1 MISTYRL
8 LMKCYLSKY
17 LFSHFRGFYGPPRGR
32 GSSTGRGAP
41 RGPHGPSYS
50 IYDGVHHQFYDGPPP
65 SAQGARSRYGPPSE
79 GYPSSN
85 SRFHAPP
92 GQNVAY
98 SSSETISEA
107 ARQKK
112 SHPIKRQICDLS
124 EDISKLSIDKVVRI
138 PNRPDRGG
146 TVGRKVT
153 VTSNCWDLAFLPKT
167 VYLYFLEASVVYRVG
182 ADEGSK
188 TEIRMPPKEKRALIQ
203 QVVDSFPES
212 IIYDGGHSVYSE
224 SPLPGITTDPVEK
237 EIDIKD
243 PLGRDRL
250 LLTYRVMEVQKVS
263 TADINHFITSPKA
276 TSLNMPQESIRL
288 LDCIL
293 KTVSKQAFVS
303 LGRSALFYDR
313 PVKVVADKLFTIHKG
328 FITSVRPQWKVRV
341 NLDMTC
347 KAFFTAGNLAD
358 VMYEK
363 YGDNMARCSS
373 QMAQDLR
380 RIRVETD
387 KFYKNENGD
396 AYSRRFTVHGISSVS
411 ADKLMIEERKQ
422 SVAAYF
428 AEHHHIKLKYPDLP
442 CVKVDQKRE
451 VYMPME
457 VLNILPFQAPNASK
471 ADVASEVI
479 RCAAVRPQERFQ
491 ELQTF
496 SNSMLK
502 SHPLIKQFGLAVQSR
517 PVDVSARVLQP
528 PSAAFGRSRVI
539 PLKAGSWTSPG
550 FYDPAGH
557 GVELLWAILCVPPD
571 RRSQGHVQKV
581 IHELPRAADRVGI
594 RLSSR
599 PHISQ
604 CPLGELNRKFD
615 EFSRQGC
622 AFLLLILYDEHAY
635 PAIKRL
641 SDLQIG
647 IRTQCVR
654 SRTLDKP
661 NVFPNLLL
669 KINGKLGGVNWQIPD
684 LIKNSDELMMV
695 FGADVT
701 HPAQTQQ
708 VRKSVAAVI
717 GSVSPDLMRYGV
729 VIRQQATTE
738 KGNKAAREI
747 IDDMR
752 LIVKELLQLY
762 LRNTNGRFPTR
773 MIFYRDGVSEGQFE
787 NVLVEELAAIQ
798 RACSDVRP
806 GEEPAITYIV
816 VQKRHHIRFKPSD
829 PRARNV
835 EPGTVVDT
843 EITHPREFDFYLCSQ
858 DGIQGTSKPAH
869 YHVLYDDSNWSS
881 DALQMFTYH
890 LCYTYMR
897 CSRSVS
903 YPAPTYYSHLAA
915 FRARDWLSGVDQPA
929 VLLDS
934 GRFKVHASQVDGM
947 FYL

>member
-1 MISTYRL
+1 MSE
-8 LMKCYLSKY
+8 
-17 LFSHFRGFYGPPRGR
+17 RGFYGPPRGR
-32 GSSTGRGAP
+32 GSSAGRGAP
-41 RGPHGPSYS
+41 RGPQRPSYS
-50 IYDGVHHQFYDGPPP
+50 TPPP
-65 SAQGARSRYGPPSE
+65 SAQGSRGRNGLPSG

-85 SRFHAPP
+85 SSRFHAPP
-92 GQNVAY
+92 EQSAAY
-98 SSSETISEA
+98 SSSENFPEA

-112 SHPIKRQICDLS
+112 SHPIKEKMCDLS

-167 VYLYFLEASVVYRVG
+167 VHLYFLEASAVYRVG
-182 ADEGSK
+182 VDEGSK

-212 IIYDGGHSVYSE
+212 IIYDGGNSVYSE

-237 EIDIKD
+237 EIEIKD

-250 LLTYRVMEVQKVS
+250 LLSYRVMEVQKVS
-263 TADINHFITSPKA
+263 TADINHFISSPKA
-276 TSLNMPQESIRL
+276 TSLNMPQ
-288 LDCIL
+288 
-293 KTVSKQAFVS
+293 
-303 LGRSALFYDR
+303 
-313 PVKVVADKLFTIHKG
+313 
-328 FITSVRPQWKVRV
+328 
-341 NLDMTC
+341 TC

-363 YGDNMARCSS
+363 YGDNMARCSL
-373 QMAQDLR
+373 QMANDLR

-387 KFYKNENGD
+387 KFYKSDNGH
-396 AYSRRFTVHGISSVS
+396 AYSRRFTVHGISSVP

-428 AEHHHIKLKYPDLP
+428 DEHHHIKLKYPDLP
-442 CVKVDQKRE
+442 C
-451 VYMPME
+451 
-457 VLNILPFQAPNASK
+457 IK

-502 SHPLIKQFGLAVQSR
+502 SHPLIKQFGLTLQSR

-528 PSAAFGRSRVI
+528 PSAAFDRSRVI
-539 PLKAGSWTSPG
+539 PLKPGSWTSPG

-581 IHELPRAADRVGI
+581 IHELPRAAERVGI

-599 PHISQ
+599 PHLSQ
-604 CPLGELNRKFD
+604 CPMGELNRKFD

-669 KINGKLGGVNWQIPD
+669 KINGKLGGINWQIPD
-684 LIKNSDELMMV
+684 LIKNGDELIMV

-701 HPAQTQQ
+701 HPAPTQQ
-708 VRKSVAAVI
+708 IRKSVAAVI

-829 PRARNV
+829 PRRNS
-835 EPGTVVDT
+835 GDYYYFT
-843 EITHPREFDFYLCSQ
+843 YLRL
-858 DGIQGTSKPAH
+858 IQGTSKPAH
-869 YHVLYDDSNWSS
+869 YHVLYDDSNWTS

-890 LCYTYMR
+890 LCYAYMR
-897 CSRSVS
+897 CTRSVS

-915 FRARDWLSGVDQPA
+915 FRARDWLSGLDQPA

-934 GRFKVHASQVDGM
+934 GRFRVHTSQVDGM

>member
-1 MISTYRL
+1 M
-8 LMKCYLSKY
+8 
-17 LFSHFRGFYGPPRGR
+17 
-32 GSSTGRGAP
+32 TGY
-41 RGPHGPSYS
+41 SS

-65 SAQGARSRYGPPSE
+65 SAQGTRGRNGPPSG

-85 SRFHAPP
+85 SSRFHAPP
-92 GQNVAY
+92 EQSAAY
-98 SSSETISEA
+98 SSSETFPEA

-112 SHPIKRQICDLS
+112 SHPIKGQMCDLS

-167 VYLYFLEASVVYRVG
+167 VYLYFLEASTVYRVG
-182 ADEGSK
+182 VDEGSK

-212 IIYDGGHSVYSE
+212 IIYDGGNSVYSE

-250 LLTYRVMEVQKVS
+250 LLSYRIMEVQKVS
-263 TADINHFITSPKA
+263 TADINHFISSPKA

-293 KTVSKQAFVS
+293 KTVSKQSFVS
-303 LGRSALFYDR
+303 LGRSALFYEK
-313 PVKVVADKLFTIHKG
+313 PVRVIADKLFTIHKG

-373 QMAQDLR
+373 QMANDLR

-387 KFYKNENGD
+387 KFYKSDNGHV
-396 AYSRRFTVHGISSVS
+396 YSRRFTVHGISSVP

-428 AEHHHIKLKYPDLP
+428 DEHHHIKLKYPDLP
-442 CVKVDQKRE
+442 CIKVDQKRE

-457 VLNILPFQAPNASK
+457 LLNILPFQAPNASK

-479 RCAAVRPQERFQ
+479 RCAAVRPQERFR
-491 ELQTF
+491 ELLDFT
-496 SNSMLK
+496 NSISKAHRLFQLFQVK
-502 SHPLIKQFGLAVQSR
+502 IANK
-517 PVDVSARVLQP
+517 PVDVKSRVLQP
-528 PSAAFGRSRVI
+528 PKAVFNRPDKI
-539 PLKAGSWTSPG
+539 QLKAGSWNTPD
-550 FYDPAGH
+550 FHEPAKR
-557 GVELLWAILCVPPD
+557 GVAIPWGILCVPNNP
-571 RRSQGHVQKV
+571 RSRGDVEKV
-581 IHELPRAADRVGI
+581 TDELPKAANRFGV
-594 RLSSR
+594 SFSNK
-599 PHISQ
+599 PFISQ
-604 CPLGELNRKFD
+604 CSLNQLEKKFE
-615 EFSRQGC
+615 EFHRQGC
-622 AFLLLILYDEHAY
+622 NFILLILYDDLAY
-635 PAIKRL
+635 GTIKRL
-641 SDLQIG
+641 SDLRMG

-654 SRTLDKP
+654 GSTLRKP

-669 KINGKLGGVNWQIPD
+669 KLNGKLGGVNWIVPD
-684 LIKNSDELMMV
+684 LIENSQDLIMV

-701 HPAQTQQ
+701 HPAPTQSHQ
-708 VRKSVAAVI
+708 VLKSVAAVV
-717 GSVSPDLMRYGV
+717 GSVSPELMRYGAV
-729 VIRQQATTE
+729 VRQQATTE
-738 KGNKAAREI
+738 RGNKTTREI
-747 IDDMR
+747 IDN
-752 LIVKELLQLY
+752 LHLSVGELLTLY
-762 LRNTNGRFPTR
+762 LRNTKGRFPKR
-773 MIFYRDGVSEGQFE
+773 IIFYRDGVSEGQFE
-787 NVLVEELAAIQ
+787 NVLVEELSAIQ
-798 RACSDVRP
+798 KACTDIRP
-806 GEEPAITYIV
+806 GEEPAITFIV
-816 VQKRHHIRFKPSD
+816 VQKRHHIRFKPHD

-843 EITHPREFDFYLCSQ
+843 DITHRREFDFYICSHE
-858 DGIQGTSKPAH
+858 GIQGTSKPSH
-869 YHVLYDDSNWSS
+869 YHVLYDDSNFTS

-890 LCYTYMR
+890 LCYAYMR

-903 YPAPTYYSHLAA
+903 YPAPVYYSHLAA
-915 FRARDWLSGVDQPA
+915 FRARDWLSNTNEA
-929 VLLDS
+929 SVLLD
-934 GRFKVHASQVDGM
+934 GYDRFKVHISQTDGM
-947 FYL
+947 FFL

>member
-1 MISTYRL
+1 MSDRFVCFCYFDEIEIGTFSLKSINSRLKQTAFEEVLRKPISVSSL
-8 LMKCYLSKY
+8 LTNKVFPFEIPP
-17 LFSHFRGFYGPPRGR
+17 FSHFRGFYGPSRGR
-32 GSSTGRGAP
+32 GSSAGRGAP
-41 RGPHGPSYS
+41 RGPQRPSYS
-50 IYDGVHHQFYDGPPP
+50 I
-65 SAQGARSRYGPPSE
+65 
-79 GYPSSN
+79 SSN
-85 SRFHAPP
+85 SSRFHAPP
-92 GQNVAY
+92 EQSAAY
-98 SSSETISEA
+98 SSSEIFPEA

-112 SHPIKRQICDLS
+112 SHPIKGQMCDLS

-167 VYLYFLEASVVYRVG
+167 VYLYFLEASAVYRVG
-182 ADEGSK
+182 VDEGSK

-212 IIYDGGHSVYSE
+212 IIYDGGNSVYSE

-243 PLGRDRL
+243 PLGRDHL
-250 LLTYRVMEVQKVS
+250 LLSYRIMEVQKVS
-263 TADINHFITSPKA
+263 TADINHFISSPKA
-276 TSLNMPQESIRL
+276 TSLNMPQ
-288 LDCIL
+288 
-293 KTVSKQAFVS
+293 
-303 LGRSALFYDR
+303 
-313 PVKVVADKLFTIHKG
+313 
-328 FITSVRPQWKVRV
+328 
-341 NLDMTC
+341 TC

-373 QMAQDLR
+373 QMANDLR

-387 KFYKNENGD
+387 KFYKSDNGH
-396 AYSRRFTVHGISSVS
+396 AYSRRFTVHGISSVP

-428 AEHHHIKLKYPDLP
+428 DEHHHIKLKYPDLP
-442 CVKVDQKRE
+442 CIK

-457 VLNILPFQAPNASK
+457 LLNILPFQAPNASK

-502 SHPLIKQFGLAVQSR
+502 SHPLIKQFGLTLQSR
-517 PVDVSARVLQP
+517 PVDVNARVLQP
-528 PSAAFGRSRVI
+528 PSAAFDRSRVI
-539 PLKAGSWTSPG
+539 PLKPGSWTSPG

-581 IHELPRAADRVGI
+581 IHELPRAAERVGI

-599 PHISQ
+599 PHLSQ
-604 CPLGELNRKFD
+604 CPMGELNRKFD

-669 KINGKLGGVNWQIPD
+669 KINGKLGGINWQIPD
-684 LIKNSDELMMV
+684 LIKNGDELIMV

-829 PRARNV
+829 PRRNS
-835 EPGTVVDT
+835 GDSYYFT
-843 EITHPREFDFYLCSQ
+843 YLRL
-858 DGIQGTSKPAH
+858 IQGTSKPAH
-869 YHVLYDDSNWSS
+869 YHVLYDDSNWTS

-890 LCYTYMR
+890 LCYAYMR

-915 FRARDWLSGVDQPA
+915 FRARDWLSGLDQPA

-934 GRFKVHASQVDGM
+934 GRFRVHTSQVDGM

>member
-1 MISTYRL
+1 MSD
-8 LMKCYLSKY
+8 
-17 LFSHFRGFYGPPRGR
+17 RGFYGPPRGR

-457 VLNILPFQAPNASK
+457 LLNILPFQAPNASK

-479 RCAAVRPQERFQ
+479 RCAAVRPQERFR
-491 ELQTF
+491 ELVDFTNTISKGHRLFQLF
-496 SNSMLK
+496 QAKIAN
-502 SHPLIKQFGLAVQSR
+502 Q
-517 PVDVSARVLQP
+517 PVDVKSRVLQP
-528 PSAAFGRSRVI
+528 PKAIFNRPDKI
-539 PLKAGSWTSPG
+539 QLKAGSWNTPD
-550 FYDPAGH
+550 FHEPAKR
-557 GVELLWAILCVPPD
+557 GVAIPWGILCVPNNP
-571 RRSQGHVQKV
+571 RSKGDVEKV
-581 IHELPRAADRVGI
+581 TNELPKAANRFGVF
-594 RLSSR
+594 LSSK
-599 PHISQ
+599 PFISQ
-604 CPLGELNRKFD
+604 CYVNQLEKKFE
-615 EFSRQGC
+615 EFHRQGC
-622 AFLLLILYDEHAY
+622 NFILLILYDDLAY
-635 PAIKRL
+635 GTIKRL
-641 SDLQIG
+641 SDLRMG

-654 SRTLDKP
+654 GSTLYKP

-669 KINGKLGGVNWQIPD
+669 KLNGKLGGVNWIVPD
-684 LIKNSDELMMV
+684 LTEYNKDLIMV

-701 HPAQTQQ
+701 HPAPTQTHQ
-708 VRKSVAAVI
+708 VLKSVAAVV
-717 GSVSPDLMRYGV
+717 GSVSPELMRYGAIV
-729 VIRQQATTE
+729 RQQATTE
-738 KGNKAAREI
+738 RGNKTTREI
-747 IDDMR
+747 IDN
-752 LIVKELLQLY
+752 LHLSVGELLTLY
-762 LRNTNGRFPTR
+762 LRNTKGRFPKR
-773 MIFYRDGVSEGQFE
+773 IIFYRDGVSEGQFE
-787 NVLVEELAAIQ
+787 NVLVEELSAIQ
-798 RACSDVRP
+798 KACSDIRP
-806 GEEPAITYIV
+806 GEEPAITFIV
-816 VQKRHHIRFKPSD
+816 VQKRHHIRLKPQD

-843 EITHPREFDFYLCSQ
+843 DITHRREFDFYICSHE
-858 DGIQGTSKPAH
+858 GIQVTSFSLL
-869 YHVLYDDSNWSS
+869 VIISS
-881 DALQMFTYH
+881 REHQNRPTITYYMMTITLHRTVFKCLRTTYVMLICDALG
-890 LCYTYMR
+890 
-897 CSRSVS
+897 VS
-903 YPAPTYYSHLAA
+903 LT
-915 FRARDWLSGVDQPA
+915 
-929 VLLDS
+929 LL
-934 GRFKVHASQVDGM
+934 QCII
-947 FYL
+947 LI

>member
-1 MISTYRL
+1 MSD
-8 LMKCYLSKY
+8 
-17 LFSHFRGFYGPPRGR
+17 RGFYGPSRGR
-32 GSSTGRGAP
+32 GSSAGRGAP
-41 RGPHGPSYS
+41 RGPQRPSYS

-65 SAQGARSRYGPPSE
+65 SAQGTRGRNGPPSG

-85 SRFHAPP
+85 SSRFHAPP
-92 GQNVAY
+92 EQSAAY
-98 SSSETISEA
+98 SSSETFPEA

-112 SHPIKRQICDLS
+112 SHPIKGQMCDLS

-167 VYLYFLEASVVYRVG
+167 VYLYFLEASTVYRVG
-182 ADEGSK
+182 VDEGSK

-212 IIYDGGHSVYSE
+212 IIYDGGNSVYSE

-250 LLTYRVMEVQKVS
+250 LLSYRIMEVQKVS
-263 TADINHFITSPKA
+263 TADINHFISSPKA

-293 KTVSKQAFVS
+293 KTVSKQSFVS
-303 LGRSALFYDR
+303 LGRSVLFYEK
-313 PVKVVADKLFTIHKG
+313 PVRVIADKLFTIHKG

-373 QMAQDLR
+373 QMANDLR

-387 KFYKNENGD
+387 KFYKSDNGHV
-396 AYSRRFTVHGISSVS
+396 YSRRFTVHGISSVP

-428 AEHHHIKLKYPDLP
+428 DEHHHIKLKYPDLP
-442 CVKVDQKRE
+442 CIKVDQKRE

-457 VLNILPFQAPNASK
+457 LLNILPFQAPNASK

-479 RCAAVRPQERFQ
+479 RCAAVRPQERFR
-491 ELQTF
+491 ELMDFT
-496 SNSMLK
+496 NSISKAHRLFQLFQVK
-502 SHPLIKQFGLAVQSR
+502 IANK
-517 PVDVSARVLQP
+517 PVDVKSRVLQP
-528 PSAAFGRSRVI
+528 PKAVFNRPDKI
-539 PLKAGSWTSPG
+539 QLKAGSWNTPD
-550 FYDPAGH
+550 FHEPAKR
-557 GVELLWAILCVPPD
+557 GVAIPWGILCVPNNP
-571 RRSQGHVQKV
+571 RSRGDVEKV
-581 IHELPRAADRVGI
+581 TDELPKAANRFGV
-594 RLSSR
+594 SFSNK
-599 PHISQ
+599 PFISQ
-604 CPLGELNRKFD
+604 CSLNQLEKKFE
-615 EFSRQGC
+615 EFHRQGC
-622 AFLLLILYDEHAY
+622 NFILLILYDDLAY
-635 PAIKRL
+635 GTIKRL
-641 SDLQIG
+641 SDLRMG

-654 SRTLDKP
+654 GSTLRKP

-669 KINGKLGGVNWQIPD
+669 KLNGKLGGVNWIVPD
-684 LIKNSDELMMV
+684 LIENSQDLIMV

-701 HPAQTQQ
+701 HPAPTQSHQ
-708 VRKSVAAVI
+708 VLKSVAAVV
-717 GSVSPDLMRYGV
+717 GSVSPELMRYGAV
-729 VIRQQATTE
+729 VRQQATTE
-738 KGNKAAREI
+738 RGNKTTREI
-747 IDDMR
+747 IDN
-752 LIVKELLQLY
+752 LHLSVGELLTLY
-762 LRNTNGRFPTR
+762 LRNTKGRFPKR
-773 MIFYRDGVSEGQFE
+773 IIFYRDGVSEGQFE
-787 NVLVEELAAIQ
+787 NVLVEELSAIQ
-798 RACSDVRP
+798 KACTDIRP
-806 GEEPAITYIV
+806 GEEPAITFIV
-816 VQKRHHIRFKPSD
+816 VQKRHHIRFKPHD

-843 EITHPREFDFYLCSQ
+843 DITHRREFDFYICSHE
-858 DGIQGTSKPAH
+858 GIQGTSKPSH
-869 YHVLYDDSNWSS
+869 YHVLYDDSNFTS

-890 LCYTYMR
+890 LCYAYMR

-903 YPAPTYYSHLAA
+903 YPAPVYYSHLAA
-915 FRARDWLSGVDQPA
+915 FRARDWLSNTNEA
-929 VLLDS
+929 SVLLD
-934 GRFKVHASQVDGM
+934 GYDRFKVHISQTDGM
-947 FYL
+947 FFL

>member
-1 MISTYRL
+1 MSD
-8 LMKCYLSKY
+8 
-17 LFSHFRGFYGPPRGR
+17 RGFYGPSRGR
-32 GSSTGRGAP
+32 GSSAGRGAP
-41 RGPHGPSYS
+41 RGPQRPSYS
-50 IYDGVHHQFYDGPPP
+50 ISFVSRPPP
-65 SAQGARSRYGPPSE
+65 SAQGTRGRNGPPSG

-85 SRFHAPP
+85 SSRFHAPP
-92 GQNVAY
+92 EQSAAY
-98 SSSETISEA
+98 SSSETFPEA

-112 SHPIKRQICDLS
+112 SHPIKGQMCDLS

-153 VTSNCWDLAFLPKT
+153 VTSNCWDLSFLPKT
-167 VYLYFLEASVVYRVG
+167 VYLYFLEASTVYRVG
-182 ADEGSK
+182 VDEGSK

-212 IIYDGGHSVYSE
+212 IIYDGGNSVYSE

-237 EIDIKD
+237 EIDIID

-250 LLTYRVMEVQKVS
+250 LLSYRIMEVQKVS
-263 TADINHFITSPKA
+263 TADINHFISSPKA

-293 KTVSKQAFVS
+293 KTVSKQSFVS
-303 LGRSALFYDR
+303 LGRSALFYEK
-313 PVKVVADKLFTIHKG
+313 PVRVIADKLFTIHKG

-373 QMAQDLR
+373 QMANDLR

-387 KFYKNENGD
+387 KFYKSDNGHV
-396 AYSRRFTVHGISSVS
+396 YSRRFTVHGISSVP

-428 AEHHHIKLKYPDLP
+428 DEHHHIKLKYPDLP
-442 CVKVDQKRE
+442 CIKVDQKRE

-457 VLNILPFQAPNASK
+457 LLNILPFQAPNASK

-502 SHPLIKQFGLAVQSR
+502 SHPLIKQFGLTLQSR

-528 PSAAFGRSRVI
+528 PSAAFDRSRVI
-539 PLKAGSWTSPG
+539 PLKPGSWTSPG

-581 IHELPRAADRVGI
+581 IRELPRAAERVGI

-599 PHISQ
+599 PHLSQ
-604 CPLGELNRKFD
+604 CPMGELNRKFD

-669 KINGKLGGVNWQIPD
+669 KINGKLGGINWQIPD
-684 LIKNSDELMMV
+684 LIKNGDELIMV

-869 YHVLYDDSNWSS
+869 YHVLYDDSNWTS

-890 LCYTYMR
+890 LCYAYMR
-897 CSRSVS
+897 CTRSVS

-915 FRARDWLSGVDQPA
+915 FRARDWLSGLDQPA

-934 GRFKVHASQVDGM
+934 GRFRVHTSQVDGM

>member
-1 MISTYRL
+1 MRVCEVSLTSSIKQATS
-8 LMKCYLSKY
+8 KCS
-17 LFSHFRGFYGPPRGR
+17 SRRGR
-32 GSSTGRGAP
+32 GGPLPREYASSSSSVSS
-41 RGPHGPSYS
+41 RGPFEQT
-50 IYDGVHHQFYDGPPP
+50 D
-65 SAQGARSRYGPPSE
+65 
-79 GYPSSN
+79 
-85 SRFHAPP
+85 
-92 GQNVAY
+92 AY
-98 SSSETISEA
+98 SSEYDISET

-112 SHPIKRQICDLS
+112 SHPIKRPTCDLS
-124 EDISKLSIDKVVRI
+124 VGISKLMIDGVVRI

-146 TVGRKVT
+146 TVGKKVT
-153 VTSNCWDLAFLPKT
+153 VTSNCWDFAFSQKT
-167 VYLYFLEASVVYRVG
+167 VYSYFLEVINVYRV
-182 ADEGSK
+182 DTKEGSK
-188 TEIRMPPKEKRALIQ
+188 TEIRMPPREKRSLIQ
-203 QVVDSFPES
+203 QIVNSLPDS
-212 IIYDGGHSVYSE
+212 IIYDGGHVIYSE
-224 SPLPGITTDPVEK
+224 EPFPGISTDPVEK
-237 EIDIKD
+237 EINIKD
-243 PLGRDRL
+243 PLGRDQL
-250 LLTYRVMEVQKVS
+250 LLSYRIMEVQKVS
-263 TADINHFITSPKA
+263 TSDVNHFIKSPKA

-293 KTVSKQAFVS
+293 KTVSKQSFVS
-303 LGRSALFYDR
+303 LGRSALFYDK
-313 PVKVVADKLFTIHKG
+313 PIKMIADKLFTIHKG
-328 FITSVRPQWKVRV
+328 FITSVRPQWKVRI

-363 YGDNMARCSS
+363 YGDNMARCST
-373 QMAQDLR
+373 QMAHDLR
-380 RIRVETD
+380 RIRVETE
-387 KFYKNENGD
+387 KFYKSDNGN
-396 AYSRRFTVHGISSVS
+396 AYSRRFTVHGISSVP
-411 ADKLMIEERKQ
+411 ANQLMIEELKQ

-428 AEHHHIKLKYPDLP
+428 DQHHHIKLKYPELP

-457 VLNILPFQAPNASK
+457 LLNILPYQAPNASK
-471 ADVASEVI
+471 AEVASEVV

-496 SNSMLK
+496 ANNMLK
-502 SHPLIKQFGLAVQSR
+502 SHPLINQFGLTVQPR
-517 PVDVSARVLQP
+517 PVVVNARVIHP
-528 PSAAFGRSRVI
+528 PSAAFGRSHVV
-539 PLKAGSWTSPG
+539 PLKAGSWISPG
-550 FYDPAGH
+550 FHDPAGR

-571 RRSQGHVQKV
+571 RRSQGHIQKV
-581 IHELPRAADRVGI
+581 MHELPRAADRVGM

-599 PHISQ
+599 PSVSQ
-604 CPLGELNRKFD
+604 CPTGELNRRFD

-622 AFLLLILYDEHAY
+622 SFLLLILYDDYSY
-635 PAIKRL
+635 PTIKRL
-641 SDLQIG
+641 SDLQMG

-654 SRTLDKP
+654 GRTLDKP

-669 KINGKLGGVNWQIPD
+669 KLNGKLGGVNWQIPD
-684 LIKNSDELMMV
+684 LIKNGNELIMV

-701 HPAQTQQ
+701 HPAPTQNQ
-708 VRKSVAAVI
+708 QIRKSVAAVI

-738 KGNKAAREI
+738 KGNKTAREI

-762 LRNTNGRFPTR
+762 LRNTNGRFPNR

-798 RACSDVRP
+798 RACADVRP

-835 EPGTVVDT
+835 EPGTIVDT

-869 YHVLYDDSNWSS
+869 YHVLYDDSNWTS
-881 DALQMFTYH
+881 DALQMFTYY
-890 LCYTYMR
+890 LCYAYMR

-915 FRARDWLSGVDQPA
+915 FRARDWLSGIDQPSA
-929 VLLDS
+929 LLDC
-934 GRFKVHASQVDGM
+934 GRFKVHMSQVDGM

>member
-1 MISTYRL
+1 MSD
-8 LMKCYLSKY
+8 
-17 LFSHFRGFYGPPRGR
+17 RGFYGPSRGR
-32 GSSTGRGAP
+32 GSSAGRGAP
-41 RGPHGPSYS
+41 RGPQRPSYS

-65 SAQGARSRYGPPSE
+65 SAQGTRGRNGPPSG

-85 SRFHAPP
+85 SSRFHAPP
-92 GQNVAY
+92 EQSAAY
-98 SSSETISEA
+98 SSSETFPEA

-112 SHPIKRQICDLS
+112 SHPIKGQMCDLS

-167 VYLYFLEASVVYRVG
+167 VYLYFLEASTVYRVG
-182 ADEGSK
+182 VDEGSK

-212 IIYDGGHSVYSE
+212 IIYDGGNSVYSE

-250 LLTYRVMEVQKVS
+250 LLSYRIMEVQKVS
-263 TADINHFITSPKA
+263 TADINHFISSPKA

-293 KTVSKQAFVS
+293 KTVSKQSFVS
-303 LGRSALFYDR
+303 LGRSALFYEK
-313 PVKVVADKLFTIHKG
+313 PVRVIADKLFTIHKG

-373 QMAQDLR
+373 QMANDLR

-387 KFYKNENGD
+387 KFYKSDNGHV
-396 AYSRRFTVHGISSVS
+396 YSRRFTVHGISSVP

-428 AEHHHIKLKYPDLP
+428 DEHHHIKLKYPDLP
-442 CVKVDQKRE
+442 CIKVDQKRE

-457 VLNILPFQAPNASK
+457 LLNILPFQAPNASK

-479 RCAAVRPQERFQ
+479 RCAAVRPQERFR
-491 ELQTF
+491 ELLDFT
-496 SNSMLK
+496 NSISKAHRLFQLFQVK
-502 SHPLIKQFGLAVQSR
+502 IANK
-517 PVDVSARVLQP
+517 PVDVKSRVLQP
-528 PSAAFGRSRVI
+528 PKAVFNRPDKI
-539 PLKAGSWTSPG
+539 QLKAGSWNTPD
-550 FYDPAGH
+550 FHEPAKR
-557 GVELLWAILCVPPD
+557 GVAIPWGILCVPNNP
-571 RRSQGHVQKV
+571 RSRGDVEKV
-581 IHELPRAADRVGI
+581 TDELPKAANRFGV
-594 RLSSR
+594 SFSNK
-599 PHISQ
+599 PFISQ
-604 CPLGELNRKFD
+604 CSLNQLEKKFE
-615 EFSRQGC
+615 EFHRQGC
-622 AFLLLILYDEHAY
+622 NFILLILYDDLAY
-635 PAIKRL
+635 GTIKRL
-641 SDLQIG
+641 SDLRMG

-654 SRTLDKP
+654 GSTLRKP

-669 KINGKLGGVNWQIPD
+669 KLNGKLGGVNWIVPD
-684 LIKNSDELMMV
+684 LIENSQDLIMV

-701 HPAQTQQ
+701 HPAPTQSHQ
-708 VRKSVAAVI
+708 VLKSVAAVV
-717 GSVSPDLMRYGV
+717 GSVSPELMRYGAV
-729 VIRQQATTE
+729 VRQQATTE
-738 KGNKAAREI
+738 RGNKTTREI
-747 IDDMR
+747 IDN
-752 LIVKELLQLY
+752 LHLSVGELLTLY
-762 LRNTNGRFPTR
+762 LRNTKGRFPKR
-773 MIFYRDGVSEGQFE
+773 IIFYRDGVSEGQFE
-787 NVLVEELAAIQ
+787 NVLVEELSAIQ
-798 RACSDVRP
+798 KACTDIRP
-806 GEEPAITYIV
+806 GEEPAITFIV
-816 VQKRHHIRFKPSD
+816 VQKRHHIRFKPHD

-843 EITHPREFDFYLCSQ
+843 DITHRREFDFYICSHE
-858 DGIQGTSKPAH
+858 GIQGTSKPSH
-869 YHVLYDDSNWSS
+869 YHVLYDDSNFTS

-890 LCYTYMR
+890 LCYAYMR

-903 YPAPTYYSHLAA
+903 YPAPVYYSHLAA
-915 FRARDWLSGVDQPA
+915 FRARDWLSNTNEA
-929 VLLDS
+929 SVLLD
-934 GRFKVHASQVDGM
+934 GYDRFKVHISQTDGM
-947 FYL
+947 FFL

>member
-1 MISTYRL
+1 MSD
-8 LMKCYLSKY
+8 
-17 LFSHFRGFYGPPRGR
+17 RGFYGPSRGR
-32 GSSTGRGAP
+32 GSSAGRGAP
-41 RGPHGPSYS
+41 RGPQRPSYS
-50 IYDGVHHQFYDGPPP
+50 MPPP
-65 SAQGARSRYGPPSE
+65 SAQGTRGRNGPPSG
-79 GYPSSN
+79 GYPSSTS

-92 GQNVAY
+92 EQSAAY
-98 SSSETISEA
+98 SSSETFPEA

-112 SHPIKRQICDLS
+112 SHPIKGQMCDLS

-167 VYLYFLEASVVYRVG
+167 VYLYFLEASTVYRVG
-182 ADEGSK
+182 VDEGSK

-212 IIYDGGHSVYSE
+212 IIYDGGNSVYSE

-250 LLTYRVMEVQKVS
+250 LLSYRIMEVQKVS
-263 TADINHFITSPKA
+263 TADINHFISSPKA

-293 KTVSKQAFVS
+293 KTVSKQSFVS
-303 LGRSALFYDR
+303 LGRSALFYEK
-313 PVKVVADKLFTIHKG
+313 PVRVIADKLFTIHKG

-373 QMAQDLR
+373 QMANDLR

-387 KFYKNENGD
+387 KFYKSDNGHV
-396 AYSRRFTVHGISSVS
+396 YSRRFTVHGISSVP

-428 AEHHHIKLKYPDLP
+428 DEHHHIKLKYPDLP
-442 CVKVDQKRE
+442 CIKVDQKRE

-457 VLNILPFQAPNASK
+457 LLNILPFQAPNASK

-479 RCAAVRPQERFQ
+479 RCAAVRPQERFR
-491 ELQTF
+491 ELMDFT
-496 SNSMLK
+496 NSISKAHRLFQLFQVK
-502 SHPLIKQFGLAVQSR
+502 IANK
-517 PVDVSARVLQP
+517 PVDVKSRVLQP
-528 PSAAFGRSRVI
+528 PKAVFNRPDKI
-539 PLKAGSWTSPG
+539 QLKAGSWNTPD
-550 FYDPAGH
+550 FHEPAKR
-557 GVELLWAILCVPPD
+557 GVAIPWGILCVPNNP
-571 RRSQGHVQKV
+571 RSRGDVEKV
-581 IHELPRAADRVGI
+581 TDELPKAANRFGV
-594 RLSSR
+594 SFSNK
-599 PHISQ
+599 PFISQ
-604 CPLGELNRKFD
+604 CSLNQLEKKFE
-615 EFSRQGC
+615 EFHRQGC
-622 AFLLLILYDEHAY
+622 NFILLILYDDLAY
-635 PAIKRL
+635 GTIKRL
-641 SDLQIG
+641 SDLRMG

-654 SRTLDKP
+654 GSTLRKP

-669 KINGKLGGVNWQIPD
+669 KLNGKLGGVNWIVPD
-684 LIKNSDELMMV
+684 LIENSQDLIMV

-701 HPAQTQQ
+701 HPAPTQSHQ
-708 VRKSVAAVI
+708 VLKSVAAVV
-717 GSVSPDLMRYGV
+717 GSVSPELMRYGAV
-729 VIRQQATTE
+729 VRQQATTE
-738 KGNKAAREI
+738 RGNKTTREI
-747 IDDMR
+747 IDN
-752 LIVKELLQLY
+752 LHLSVGELLTLY
-762 LRNTNGRFPTR
+762 LRNTKGRFPKR
-773 MIFYRDGVSEGQFE
+773 IIFYRDGVSEGQFE
-787 NVLVEELAAIQ
+787 NVLVEELSAIQ
-798 RACSDVRP
+798 KACTDIRP
-806 GEEPAITYIV
+806 GEEPAITFIV
-816 VQKRHHIRFKPSD
+816 VQKRHHIRFKPHD

-843 EITHPREFDFYLCSQ
+843 DITHRREFDFYICSHE
-858 DGIQGTSKPAH
+858 GIQGTSKPSH
-869 YHVLYDDSNWSS
+869 YHVLYDDSNFTS

-890 LCYTYMR
+890 LCYAYMR

-903 YPAPTYYSHLAA
+903 YPAPVYYSHLAA
-915 FRARDWLSGVDQPA
+915 FRARDWLSNTNEA
-929 VLLDS
+929 SVLLD
-934 GRFKVHASQVDGM
+934 GYDRFNVHISQTDGM
-947 FYL
+947 FFL